1 MMAAGKGTRMKS
13 ATPKVLQPVLDRPII
28 DYVIKNILTVGISP
42 ENIGVLVGSGGE
54 QVEGHVNKEFPEV
67 KILWQHEQLGT
78 GHAVRCAREW
88 WQDYE
93 NLIVLNGDL
102 PMMTPESL
110 NELISCC
117 EQHDCTVITFNA
129 ANPGAYGRIIRENN
143 HVSIIEFKDASLEQI
158 KIREVN
164 AGCYAFRVK
173 ALESVIDL
181 ITNNNAQKEYYLTD
195 ALSLMN
201 SQGFNTGA
209 FAMPEEEMQ
218 GVNNQREL
226 AEVSRAMKERIINH
240 WLNEGVRILD
250 INSVYIG
257 SDVTLAPDVV
267 IMPNVQI
274 WGKSQINEGCYIGSG
289 SILNNAVLGRN
300 VKLVAY
306 VFIEDSELKD
316 FAKAGP
322 FCYMREHSCLESHA
336 FAGKFVEL
344 KNSHVGENSKVPQL
358 SYMGDATLGH
368 DVNIGAGSITCNYDG
383 VRKHKTRVG
392 DNCFIGSDTMLVAP
406 VEVSDN
412 AATAAGSVITQQVP
426 GNALGVGRARQVNI
440 ENWVL
445 RSNLHKTSTS
455 TSTSKPEGDK

>member
-1 MMAAGKGTRMKS
+1 MAAGKGTRMKS

-28 DYVIKNILTVGISP
+28 DYVIKNILSVGISP

-54 QVEGHVNKEFPEV
+54 QVASHVNKAFPGV
-67 KILWQHEQLGT
+67 KILWQHNQLGT
-78 GHAVRCAREW
+78 GHAVKCAREW
-88 WQDYE
+88 WQSYE

-110 NELISCC
+110 KELISCC
-117 EQHDCTVITFNA
+117 NQHDCTVITFNA

-143 HVSIIEFKDASLEQI
+143 HVSIIEFKDATLEQI

-181 ITNNNAQKEYYLTD
+181 ITNHNAQKEYYLTD
-195 ALSLMN
+195 ALALMN

-209 FAMPEEEMQ
+209 FTMPEEEMQ

-226 AEVSRAMKERIINH
+226 AEVSRVMRDKIINR

-257 SDVTLAPDVV
+257 SEVILAPDVV

-274 WGKSQINEGCYIGSG
+274 FGTSIINEGSYIGSG

-300 VKLVAY
+300 VKLTAY
-306 VFIEDSELKD
+306 VFIENSELKD
-316 FAKAGP
+316 NAQAGP
-322 FCYMREHSCLESHA
+322 FCYIRDNSCLENNS

-344 KNSHVGENSKVPQL
+344 KNSHIGENSKVPHL
-358 SYMGDATLGH
+358 SYMGDADLGSN
-368 DVNIGAGSITCNYDG
+368 VNIGAGSITCNYDG
-383 VRKHKTRVG
+383 SKKNHTRVG

-406 VEVSDN
+406 VEVESN
-412 AATAAGSVITQQVP
+412 SATAAGSVITQRVP
-426 GNALGVGRARQVNI
+426 ENALGVGRARQINI

-445 RSNLHKTSTS
+445 RRNLHKQTSTS
-455 TSTSKPEGDK
+455 QPEGDK